1 MGNSGRSTAK
11 DYMQTQTVTTRVNS
25 KKEPREE
32 YIWSRVWKERLYDAD
47 KKRVMLIGD
56 SIIEGYSFFVAE
68 QLKQDY
74 IVSRWTHSLAIDSK
88 FVLPLMEFAL
98 LSDEKIKYDVIHFTH
113 GGHGKWTTHEDYEA
127 ALDKTIKRLVEIC
140 PESKI
145 IIATPTEYCL
155 PMLECQPVVDLEATE
170 LLSRRGEIA
179 KKIAA
184 KYNLTVND
192 MMQVSKANR
201 YLHSDDGVHFT
212 DEGYEVLAKS
222 VAAAIKNV

>member
-1 MGNSGRSTAK
+1 MRDMIPGVDKESYHLVLLCENMKGYENLCLLVSEA
-11 DYMQTQTVTTRVNS
+11 YMNGFYYKPRVDLELLRKHHEGLIATS
-25 KKEPREE
+25 ACLAGG
-32 YIWSRVWKERLYDAD
+32 VAQRLMD
-47 KKRVMLIGD
+47 
-56 SIIEGYSFFVAE
+56 
-68 QLKQDY
+68 
-74 IVSRWTHSLAIDSK
+74 
-88 FVLPLMEFAL
+88 
-98 LSDEKIKYDVIHFTH
+98 
-113 GGHGKWTTHEDYEA
+113 EDYEA

-184 KYNLTVND
+184 KYDLTVND